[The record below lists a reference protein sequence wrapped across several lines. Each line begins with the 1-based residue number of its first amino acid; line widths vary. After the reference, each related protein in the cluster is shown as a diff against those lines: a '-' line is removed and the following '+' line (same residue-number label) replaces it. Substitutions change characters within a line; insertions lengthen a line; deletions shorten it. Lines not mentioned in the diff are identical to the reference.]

1 MRVPFTRKTISN
13 SSAILIGFA
22 LTILTGSLILMLPV
36 CSAQG
41 RATSFADTLF
51 TATSAV
57 CVTGLVVRDTM
68 LYWSVAGRIVI
79 MILIQIGGM
88 GIVMLSALVSM
99 AAGQKIGILQRSAM
113 QDSIGGYQL
122 GGIVVMTLFIVKVMA
137 AIELMGAVLL
147 SFTFIP
153 RYGLLKGAGFSL
165 FHSVSAF
172 CNAGFD
178 LMGEQGA
185 FSSLTGFASDVNI
198 NLTVCGLIAAG
209 GIGFFT
215 WKDIAEH
222 GLKFRYYRMQTKVV
236 LTSTLV
242 LILLPAV
249 CFFFLE
255 FSGLPAGER
264 ILSSLFQAVT
274 PRTAGFNTK
283 DYAAMSDS
291 GRAITIVLMLI
302 GGSPGSTAG
311 GMKITTIFVILA
323 ASSSVFSRTGQPSAF
338 GRGIADAAI
347 RQATAL
353 LIVYIS
359 LFLISGMA
367 ISTIEQIPLGACLFE
382 TASAVGTVGLTLGI
396 TPSLGPVSRC
406 ILILLMF
413 IGRTG
418 GLTIAKAFIRDQM
431 IQNQIRR
438 YPQDSITVG

>member
-1 MRVPFTRKTISN
+1 MRIPFSKKRISN
-13 SSAILIGFA
+13 SSAILLGFA
-22 LTILTGSLILMLPV
+22 LTILTGSLILMLPL
-36 CSAQG
+36 CSAEG
-41 RATSFADTLF
+41 KVTPFADTLF

-68 LYWSVAGRIVI
+68 LYWSVFGRIVI

-88 GIVMLSALVSM
+88 GIVTLSALVTV
-99 AAGQKIGILQRSAM
+99 AAGQKIGILQRTAM
-113 QDSIGGYQL
+113 QDSIGGFQV
-122 GGIVVMTLFIVKVMA
+122 GGIVGMTLYIVRVMA
-137 AIELMGAVLL
+137 AIELSGALLL
-147 SFTFIP
+147 SFTFVP
-153 RYGLLKGAGFSL
+153 RYGLFKGIGFSL

-185 FSSLTGFASDVNI
+185 FSSLTGFSSDVNI
-198 NLTVCGLIAAG
+198 NLTVCALIIAG

-215 WKDIAEH
+215 WKDISDH
-222 GLKFRYYRMQTKVV
+222 GLRLRYYRMQTKVV
-236 LTSTLV
+236 LSTTAV
-242 LILLPAV
+242 LILVPAL
-249 CFFFLE
+249 CFFFME
-255 FSGLPAGER
+255 YSDLPAGER

-274 PRTAGFNTK
+274 PRTAGFNTM
-283 DYAAMSDS
+283 DYTAMSDS
-291 GRAITIVLMLI
+291 GRALTIVLMLI

-311 GMKITTIFVILA
+311 GMKITTVFVILA
-323 ASSSVFSRTGQPSAF
+323 ASLSVFSRTGQPAAF

-353 LIVYIS
+353 LMVYLT
-359 LFLISGMA
+359 LFLVSGMA
-367 ISTIEQIPLGACLFE
+367 ISTIEGLPLGTCLFE

-396 TPSLGPVSRC
+396 TSSLGQVSRI
-406 ILILLMF
+406 ILIFLMF

-418 GLTIAKAFIRDQM
+418 GLTIARAFIRDQM

>member
-1 MRVPFTRKTISN
+1 
-13 SSAILIGFA
+13 
-22 LTILTGSLILMLPV
+22 
-36 CSAQG
+36 
-41 RATSFADTLF
+41 
-51 TATSAV
+51 
-57 CVTGLVVRDTM
+57 
-68 LYWSVAGRIVI
+68 
-79 MILIQIGGM
+79 
-88 GIVMLSALVSM
+88 
-99 AAGQKIGILQRSAM
+99 
-113 QDSIGGYQL
+113 
-122 GGIVVMTLFIVKVMA
+122 MA
-137 AIELMGAVLL
+137 AIELIGAVLL

-153 RYGLLKGAGFSL
+153 RYGFLKGAGFSV

-185 FSSLTGFASDVNI
+185 FSSLTGFSSDVNI
-198 NLTVCGLIAAG
+198 NLTVCFLIIAG

-215 WKDIAEH
+215 WKDIAEK
-222 GLKFRYYRMQTKVV
+222 GLRFRYYRMQTKVV
-236 LTSTLV
+236 LTTTAV

-249 CFFFLE
+249 CFFFME
-255 FSGLPAGER
+255 FSDLPAGER

-283 DYAAMSDS
+283 DYMAMSGS

-323 ASSSVFSRTGQPSAF
+323 ASLSVFSRTGQPSAF

-353 LIVYIS
+353 LIVYIG

-367 ISTIEQIPLGACLFE
+367 ISTIEGLPLGDCLFE

-396 TPSLGPVSRC
+396 TSTLGPVSRI

>member
-1 MRVPFTRKTISN
+1 MRIPFTKKHISTSMTI
-13 SSAILIGFA
+13 LLGFG
-22 LTILTGSLILMLPV
+22 LTILAGSLVLMLPF
-36 CSAQG
+36 CSAGG
-41 RATSFADTLF
+41 RVTPFLDALF

-68 LYWSVAGRIVI
+68 LYWSLAGRIVI
-79 MILIQIGGM
+79 LILIQIGGM
-88 GIVMLSALVSM
+88 GIVTLSALVSV

-113 QDSIGGYQL
+113 QDSIGSSQL
-122 GGIVVMTLFIVKVMA
+122 GGIVGMTLFIVKVMA
-137 AIELMGAVLL
+137 ALELAGAVLL
-147 SFTFIP
+147 AFTFIP
-153 RYGLLKGAGFSL
+153 LYGPFKGAGFAF

-185 FSSLTGFASDVNI
+185 FSSLTGFSGSINI
-198 NLTVCGLIAAG
+198 NLTICALIIAG

-215 WKDIAEH
+215 WKDMAQH
-222 GLKFRYYRMQTKVV
+222 GLHFRYYRMQTKVV
-236 LTSTLV
+236 LTVTGI
-242 LILLPAV
+242 LILVPSL
-249 CFFFLE
+249 CFFFIE
-255 FSGLPAGER
+255 YGSLPVRER

-274 PRTAGFNTK
+274 PRTAGFNTQ
-283 DYAAMSDS
+283 DYMAMSES
-291 GRAITIVLMLI
+291 GRALTIVLMLI

-311 GMKITTIFVILA
+311 GMKITTVFVILA
-323 ASSSVFSRTGQPSAF
+323 TSASVFSRTGQPRAF

-347 RQATAL
+347 RQASAL
-353 LIVYIS
+353 LLVYLG
-359 LFLISGMA
+359 LFLVSGMV
-367 ISTIEQIPLGACLFE
+367 ISTIEQLPLGSCLFE

-396 TPSLGPVSRC
+396 TSSLGRASRI
-406 ILILLMF
+406 ILIFLMF

>member
-1 MRVPFTRKTISN
+1 MRIPFTRKKISN
-13 SSAILIGFA
+13 SSAILLGFA
-22 LTILTGSLILMLPV
+22 LTILAGSLVLMLPV
-36 CSAQG
+36 CSAEG
-41 RATSFADTLF
+41 RVTSFADTLF

-68 LYWSVAGRIVI
+68 LYWSVFGRIVI
-79 MILIQIGGM
+79 MVLIQIGGM
-88 GIVMLSALVSM
+88 GIVTLSALVTV
-99 AAGQKIGILQRSAM
+99 AAGQKIGILQRTAM
-113 QDSIGGYQL
+113 QDSIGGFQV
-122 GGIVVMTLFIVKVMA
+122 GGIVGMTIFIVRVMA
-137 AIELMGAVLL
+137 AIELLGAVLL

-153 RYGLLKGAGFSL
+153 RYGPLKGAGFAV

-185 FSSLTGFASDVNI
+185 FSSLTGFSADINV
-198 NLTVCGLIAAG
+198 NLTICALIIAG

-215 WKDIAEH
+215 WKDIADH
-222 GLKFRYYRMQTKVV
+222 GLRVRYYRMQTKVV
-236 LTSTLV
+236 LSTTAV

-249 CFFFLE
+249 CFFFME
-255 FSGLPAGER
+255 FSDLPAGER
-264 ILSSLFQAVT
+264 ILSSLFQSVT

-283 DYAAMSDS
+283 DYMAMSDS
-291 GRAITIVLMLI
+291 GRAVTIVLMLI

-311 GMKITTIFVILA
+311 GMKITTVFVILA
-323 ASSSVFSRTGQPSAF
+323 ASMSVFSRTGQPNAF

-347 RQATAL
+347 RQAAAL
-353 LIVYIS
+353 LIVYLGS
-359 LFLISGMA
+359 FLVSGMA
-367 ISTIEQIPLGACLFE
+367 ISTIEQLPLGVCLFE

-396 TPSLGPVSRC
+396 TSSLGHVSRI

-418 GLTIAKAFIRDQM
+418 GLTIARAFIKDQM

>member
-1 MRVPFTRKTISN
+1 MRIPFSKKRISN
-13 SSAILIGFA
+13 SSAILLGFA
-22 LTILTGSLILMLPV
+22 LTILTGSLILMLPL
-36 CSAQG
+36 CSAEG
-41 RATSFADTLF
+41 KVTPFADTLF

-68 LYWSVAGRIVI
+68 LYWSVFGRIVI

-88 GIVMLSALVSM
+88 GIVTLSALVTV
-99 AAGQKIGILQRSAM
+99 AAGQKIGILQRTAM
-113 QDSIGGYQL
+113 QDSIGGFQV
-122 GGIVVMTLFIVKVMA
+122 GGIVGMTLYIVRVMA
-137 AIELMGAVLL
+137 AIELSGALLL
-147 SFTFIP
+147 SFTFVP
-153 RYGLLKGAGFSL
+153 RYGPFKGIGFSL

-185 FSSLTGFASDVNI
+185 FSSLTGFSSDVNI
-198 NLTVCGLIAAG
+198 NLTVCALIIAG

-215 WKDIAEH
+215 WKDISDH
-222 GLKFRYYRMQTKVV
+222 GLRLRYYRMQTKVV
-236 LTSTLV
+236 LSTTAV
-242 LILLPAV
+242 LILVPAL
-249 CFFFLE
+249 CFFFME
-255 FSGLPAGER
+255 YSDLPAGER

-274 PRTAGFNTK
+274 PRTAGFNTM
-283 DYAAMSDS
+283 DYTAMSDS
-291 GRAITIVLMLI
+291 GRALTIVLMLI

-311 GMKITTIFVILA
+311 GMKITTVFVILA
-323 ASSSVFSRTGQPSAF
+323 ASLSVFSRTGQPAAF

-353 LIVYIS
+353 LMVYLT
-359 LFLISGMA
+359 LFLVSGMA
-367 ISTIEQIPLGACLFE
+367 ISTIEGLPLGTCLFE

-396 TPSLGPVSRC
+396 TSSLGQVSRI
-406 ILILLMF
+406 ILIFLMF

-418 GLTIAKAFIRDQM
+418 GLTIARAFIRDQM

>member
-1 MRVPFTRKTISN
+1 MRIPFTRKHISTSMTI
-13 SSAILIGFA
+13 LLGFA
-22 LTILTGSLILMLPV
+22 LAILTGSLVLMLPV

-41 RATSFADTLF
+41 RITPFIDTLF

-57 CVTGLVVRDTM
+57 CVTGLVVHDTM
-68 LYWSVAGRIVI
+68 LYWSTFGQAVI

-88 GIVMLSALVSM
+88 GIVTLSALVSM
-99 AAGQKIGILQRSAM
+99 AAGQKIGIMQRTAM

-122 GGIVVMTLFIVKVMA
+122 GGIVVMTLFIVKTMA
-137 AIELMGAVLL
+137 LAELLGAALL

-153 RYGLLKGAGFSL
+153 AYGPLKGLGFSL

-185 FSSLTGFASDVNI
+185 FSSLTGFSSNI
-198 NLTVCGLIAAG
+198 NVNLTICALIIIG

-215 WKDIAEH
+215 WKDISAH
-222 GLKFRYYRMQTKVV
+222 GTRFRYYRMQTKVV
-236 LTSTLV
+236 LTSTAV
-242 LILLPAV
+242 LILLPALYL
-249 CFFFLE
+249 FFFE
-255 FSGLPAGER
+255 FGSLPAGER
-264 ILSSLFQAVT
+264 VLASLFQSVT

-283 DYAAMSDS
+283 DYMAMSDS
-291 GRAITIVLMLI
+291 GRALTIVLMLI

-311 GMKITTIFVILA
+311 GMKITTVFVILA

-347 RQATAL
+347 RQAAAL
-353 LIVYIS
+353 LIVYLT
-359 LFLISGMA
+359 LFLVSGMA
-367 ISTIEQIPLGACLFE
+367 ISTIEQLPLSTCLFE

-396 TPSLGPVSRC
+396 TSSLGTASRI

-431 IQNQIRR
+431 IQSQIRR

>member
-1 MRVPFTRKTISN
+1 MRIPFSKKRISN
-13 SSAILIGFA
+13 SSAILLGFA
-22 LTILTGSLILMLPV
+22 LTILTGSLILMLPL
-36 CSAQG
+36 CSAEG
-41 RATSFADTLF
+41 KVTPFADTLF

-68 LYWSVAGRIVI
+68 LYWSVFGRIVI

-88 GIVMLSALVSM
+88 GIVTLSALVTV
-99 AAGQKIGILQRSAM
+99 AAGQKIGILQRTAM
-113 QDSIGGYQL
+113 QDSIGGFQV
-122 GGIVVMTLFIVKVMA
+122 GGIVGMTLYIVRVMA
-137 AIELMGAVLL
+137 AIELSGALLL
-147 SFTFIP
+147 SFTFVP
-153 RYGLLKGAGFSL
+153 RYGPFKGIGFSL

-185 FSSLTGFASDVNI
+185 FSSLTGFSSDVNI
-198 NLTVCGLIAAG
+198 NLTVCALIIAG

-215 WKDIAEH
+215 WKDISDH
-222 GLKFRYYRMQTKVV
+222 GLRLRYYRMQTKVV
-236 LTSTLV
+236 LSTTAV
-242 LILLPAV
+242 LILVPAL
-249 CFFFLE
+249 CFFFME
-255 FSGLPAGER
+255 YSDLPAGER

-274 PRTAGFNTK
+274 PRTAGFNTM
-283 DYAAMSDS
+283 DYTAMSDS
-291 GRAITIVLMLI
+291 GRALTIVLMLI

-311 GMKITTIFVILA
+311 GMKITTVFVILA
-323 ASSSVFSRTGQPSAF
+323 ASLSVFSRTGQPAAF

-347 RQATAL
+347 RQAAAL
-353 LIVYIS
+353 LMVYLT
-359 LFLISGMA
+359 LFLVSGMA
-367 ISTIEQIPLGACLFE
+367 ISTIEGLPLGTCLFE

-396 TPSLGPVSRC
+396 TSSLGQVSRI

-418 GLTIAKAFIRDQM
+418 GLTIARAFIRDQM